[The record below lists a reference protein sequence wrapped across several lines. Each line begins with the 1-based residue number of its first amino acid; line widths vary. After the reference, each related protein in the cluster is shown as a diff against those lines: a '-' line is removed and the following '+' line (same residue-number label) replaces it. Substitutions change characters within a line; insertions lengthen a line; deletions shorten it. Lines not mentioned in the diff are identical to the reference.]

1 MQLNIQLPSQSSQAE
16 LNWGMQ
22 VTVALMAAPA
32 KPELA
37 FPGALQIG
45 KCTVLLQWDTVY
57 SVGAQQTL
65 CSDNWQH
72 TFACCKLAQKERI
85 GPSRPY

>member
-1 MQLNIQLPSQSSQAE
+1 
-16 LNWGMQ
+16 MQ

-37 FPGALQIG
+37 FAGALQIG

-57 SVGAQQTL
+57 SVGAQQALIIGNKHSPAANLLKKNRLDLLDPTET
-65 CSDNWQH
+65 SQPVFN
-72 TFACCKLAQKERI
+72 CK
-85 GPSRPY
+85 PF